1 MNSSPNA
8 EGQKGQKYQ
17 ISEKCHN
24 ISKKNT
30 ENYIPEINEGH
41 RQNPDE
47 KMNSSPNAE
56 GQKPEPK
63 KNVDFFIYDIDS
75 QNTETVLVFNSS
87 GRTIVV
93 ECTLSHLKIKIS
105 QSLN

>member
-1 MNSSPNA
+1 MASNFGHRSRR
-8 EGQKGQKYQ
+8 
-17 ISEKCHN
+17 SEIFGYGRRTSAFGPTLN
-24 ISKKNT
+24 IT
-30 ENYIPEINEGH
+30 TVPEVNEGH
-41 RQNPDE
+41 RQNPDKE
-47 KMNSSPNAE
+47 MNSSPNAE

-93 ECTLSHLKIKIS
+93 ECTLGDLKIKIS
-105 QSLN
+105 KSLN

>member
-1 MNSSPNA
+1 MAQQCSL
-8 EGQKGQKYQ
+8 QKVWK
-17 ISEKCHN
+17 IALSEQ
-24 ISKKNT
+24 NT

-41 RQNPDE
+41 RQNSD
-47 KMNSSPNAE
+47 KQMNSSPNAE

-93 ECTLSHLKIKIS
+93 ECTLGHLKKKIK
-105 QSLN
+105 QVLLLHEFY